1 LLQPWE
7 VTVTAGQPQLI
18 LTSFSGTRHTVPW
31 PQTVAMRRAGHG
43 PAPRD
48 DGRDDPDLHSCLV
61 QGAGRIAAISWLIKL
76 STAGASFADWTG
88 KDRNAGGLG
97 WGDGPVAAVLAVLVV
112 AGVASLTV
120 SGSDR
125 AKEVE
130 LGPLLAGES

>member
-1 LLQPWE
+1 VPDTVLRR
-7 VTVTAGQPQLI
+7 VTTAEMTLI
-18 LTSFSGTRHTVPW
+18 RTPVSFKVP
-31 PQTVAMRRAGHG
+31 A
-43 PAPRD
+43 
-48 DGRDDPDLHSCLV
+48 
-61 QGAGRIAAISWLIKL
+61 RIAAISWLIKL

-97 WGDGPVAAVLAVLVV
+97 WGDGPVAAVLAVLIV